1 MTAQRATVAMLSRRG
16 ALLLLAACARAPEPA
31 TEPAPARAPA
41 SAPAASPAPAQPAA
55 APAGPPGT
63 DVWIAPLHDEQ
74 VPGVGTPRNATA
86 RPGYDNQPSF
96 TPDGRFVLYTSIRS
110 GGQADIWRY
119 DPARHVSGVVAPTAI
134 ESEYSP
140 TPAPDGGISIIRVE
154 RDSTQRLWRMSTGGG
169 DFRVV
174 LERVKPVGYHAWG
187 DDTTLALFV
196 LGSPPTLQLANTRTG
211 DARIVDDSIGRSIHR
226 IPGERAISYTRRGA
240 DGIRWLVRLDL
251 ASGAR
256 TRLVQMPE
264 GTEDYAWTPSGLALA
279 ARGTELLAWSRKA
292 GAADW
297 TRAATLA
304 GDGLGR
310 VTRLAVSPDGR
321 WLAFVA
327 DEAASP

>member
-1 MTAQRATVAMLSRRG
+1 MTAPGATVAMLSRRG

-31 TEPAPARAPA
+31 TEPVTASAPA
-41 SAPAASPAPAQPAA
+41 SAPAPAQPAQPAA

-63 DVWIAPLHDEQ
+63 DVWIASLSTD
-74 VPGVGTPRNATA
+74 GSVGTPRNASA

-96 TPDGRFVLYTSIRS
+96 APDGRSVLFTSIRS

-119 DPARHVSGVVAPTAI
+119 DPAQHFSQVVAPTAI

-211 DARIVDDSIGRSIHR
+211 DARVVDDSIGRSIHR
-226 IPGERAISYTRRGA
+226 IPGERAISYTRRGT
-240 DGIRWLVRLDL
+240 DGVRWMMRLDL

-256 TRLVQMPE
+256 TRLVRMPE

-279 ARGTELLAWSRKA
+279 ARGTELLSWSRPA

-297 TRAATLA
+297 TRVAALVGA
-304 GDGLGR
+304 GLGR

-321 WLAFVA
+321 SLAFVA
-327 DEAASP
+327 DEAPAAP